1 MVYRLGRRPA
11 LSFPT
16 RLVLVVALAVAATG
30 ALAGQES
37 RPAKVPPAIR
47 DGVAPR
53 YTPAPLESQRIDGVL
68 GTRMT
73 VNLER
78 RLLEG
83 VDPEPLLKGYRQR
96 PGQQTW
102 IGEHIAKFIDA
113 ATNAWASSRDP
124 RLKAKLDRAV
134 RDLLATQLDDGY
146 LGTYV
151 AVDRF
156 KDYGGREI
164 EPSEKEPLW
173 DAWAHKYNL
182 IALLNYYQRTGDG
195 PALGASRRIGD
206 LLISRYG
213 KGRTSI
219 SHNDWHVGMANTSVL
234 EPMARLYRFTGD
246 PRYLDFCRYIV
257 SAWDEPKAPRILTTL
272 MSSGRVTDV
281 GNAKAYEMTSNFVGL
296 LELYHATSE
305 AAYLQAVL
313 RAWNDIVTNRL
324 YLTGSASWGELYR
337 RDHLLRADGRVGEG
351 CVTTTWMQMNLKLL
365 ELTGEA
371 KYADELE
378 RTIYNALTAAQHP
391 EAGTICYF
399 VPLDGSKQYGTVSQG
414 VPGVSCCTSSVPRG
428 LTLVPLA
435 AWGVRGNGVAVNL
448 FVPGAARLTLAGGEV
463 SVTSV
468 TRFPIDG
475 DVTLT
480 LGVASPVQFPL
491 FVRAPSWSR
500 TIAVTAG
507 GREWTN
513 RRDGYIEVDRT
524 WRDGDTVELRL
535 DLAPKVVSGTPMYPD
550 RVAVLRGPQL
560 LVADE
565 ALNPGAQPYMSD
577 VWQAG
582 LATADV
588 TLRDRSR
595 SLPKAWKGTQ
605 AYAVDGYVGNAV
617 LGRSPAELVL
627 VPIADAGQT
636 GGEYRTWLQKP

>member
-1 MVYRLGRRPA
+1 
-11 LSFPT
+11 
-16 RLVLVVALAVAATG
+16 
-30 ALAGQES
+30 
-37 RPAKVPPAIR
+37 
-47 DGVAPR
+47 
-53 YTPAPLESQRIDGVL
+53 
-68 GTRMT
+68 MT
-73 VNLER
+73 VNLEQ

-151 AVDRF
+151 AADRF

-173 DAWAHKYNL
+173 DVWAHKYNL
-182 IALLNYYQRTGDG
+182 IALLNYYQRTGNG

-206 LLISRYG
+206 LLVSRYG
-213 KGRTSI
+213 KGRQQSI

-234 EPMARLYRFTGD
+234 EPMARLYRLTGD
-246 PRYLDFCRYIV
+246 ARYLDFCRYIV
-257 SAWDEPKAPRILTTL
+257 SAWDEPKGPRILTTL

-305 AAYLQAVL
+305 AIYLQPVL

-399 VPLDGSKQYGTVSQG
+399 LPLDGSKQYGTVSQG

-428 LTLVPLA
+428 LTLVPSA
-435 AWGVRGNGVAVNL
+435 AWGVRGE
-448 FVPGAARLTLAGGEV
+448 R
-463 SVTSV
+463 
-468 TRFPIDG
+468 R
-475 DVTLT
+475 
-480 LGVASPVQFPL
+480 
-491 FVRAPSWSR
+491 
-500 TIAVTAG
+500 
-507 GREWTN
+507 GREPLRPRRGATDAGWRRGQRDFGDALPDRR
-513 RRDGYIEVDRT
+513 RRDADARRGLADAVPVVRPSPLVVPDDHSHGWRPRVDRT
-524 WRDGDTVELRL
+524 G
-535 DLAPKVVSGTPMYPD
+535 
-550 RVAVLRGPQL
+550 
-560 LVADE
+560 
-565 ALNPGAQPYMSD
+565 
-577 VWQAG
+577 
-582 LATADV
+582 ATA
-588 TLRDRSR
+588 TSK
-595 SLPKAWKGTQ
+595 S
-605 AYAVDGYVGNAV
+605 
-617 LGRSPAELVL
+617 
-627 VPIADAGQT
+627 IARGAMATRWSCGWT
-636 GGEYRTWLQKP
+636 